1 MEQKPI
7 VSACGQEFQMAE
19 WFIDWQ
25 RYMNRL
31 TPEGRRLATERLS
44 RERVVKPMSRW
55 LNLQPTLPFDDP
67 ARQLKKAT
75 ELAMGYGAESGASA
89 YKRAAERILREN
101 GATNRRRE

>member
-44 RERVVKPMSRW
+44 RERGVKPTSRW
-55 LNLQPTLPFDDP
+55 LNLQPVLPFNDP
-67 ARQLKKAT
+67 ARQSKKDLH
-75 ELAMGYGAESGASA
+75 LAFDGTTNKFTIPSED
-89 YKRAAERILREN
+89 RIR
-101 GATNRRRE
+101 